1 MAKLRA
7 LLKRVRLVYRRS
19 STLTKTVVMSTIV
32 VSMAALLAINAAIGA
47 AEKAAAANTDQ
58 AAQLEQ
64 ENEKYK
70 DGIGAQGSIEGAEQ
84 FAKDE
89 LDMVPTDAVVIA
101 PGTN

>member
-1 MAKLRA
+1 MATLRA
-7 LLKRVRLVYRRS
+7 LLKRIRLVYRRS
-19 STLTKTVVMSTIV
+19 STLTKTVVMTMII

-47 AEKAAAANTDQ
+47 AERATAENTNQ

-64 ENEKYK
+64 EKEKYEN
-70 DGIGAQGSIEGAEQ
+70 GIANQGSIEGAEQ

-89 LDMVPTDAVVIA
+89 LGMIPTDAVVIN